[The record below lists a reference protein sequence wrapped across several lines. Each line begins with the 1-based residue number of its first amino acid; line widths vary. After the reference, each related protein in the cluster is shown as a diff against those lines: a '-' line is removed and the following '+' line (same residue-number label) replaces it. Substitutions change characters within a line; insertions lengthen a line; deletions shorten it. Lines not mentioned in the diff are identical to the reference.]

1 MRIHPKY
8 IQIIGDAVIPLLG
21 FFVWSWNIYFILL
34 FYLLDL
40 LVKEVV
46 MHFKSNRIVKFQSE
60 IGLINTSSKNE
71 LKFRFLSSILLI
83 FSLFVIHFALV
94 VKDNNFNLL
103 KELIDFW
110 NYKDMGF
117 AQGYILIPLVIV
129 MGFMQYKNEFILPKL
144 YENQSLDFIWKKHIK
159 ALIVLLSFSSLTFGI
174 LQFVKI
180 NDLILVIGVI
190 GISSAYQFFEIR
202 SQFTN
207 KK

>member
-21 FFVWSWNIYFILL
+21 FFVWNWNIYFILL

-46 MHFKSNRIVKFQSE
+46 MNFKSNRIVKFQSE
-60 IGLINTSSKNE
+60 IGLNNNSSKNE

-94 VKDNNFNLL
+94 VKDNEFNLL

-117 AQGYILIPLVIV
+117 AQGYILIPLLIV

-144 YENQSLDFIWKKHIK
+144 YENQSLNFIWKKHIK

-180 NDLILVIGVI
+180 NDLILVLGVI
-190 GISSAYQFFEIR
+190 GISSIYQFLEIR
-202 SQFTN
+202 SQFPR
-207 KK
+207 K

>member
-21 FFVWSWNIYFILL
+21 FFVWNWNIYFILL

-46 MHFKSNRIVKFQSE
+46 MNFKSNRIVKFQSE
-60 IGLINTSSKNE
+60 IGLNNNSSKNE
-71 LKFRFLSSILLI
+71 LKFRFLSSIILI

-94 VKDNNFNLL
+94 VKDNEFNLL

-117 AQGYILIPLVIV
+117 AQGYILIPLLIV

-144 YENQSLDFIWKKHIK
+144 YENQSLNFIWKKHIK

-180 NDLILVIGVI
+180 NDLILVLGVI
-190 GISSAYQFFEIR
+190 GISSIYQFLEIR
-202 SQFTN
+202 SQFPR
-207 KK
+207 K

>member
-1 MRIHPKY
+1 
-8 IQIIGDAVIPLLG
+8 
-21 FFVWSWNIYFILL
+21 
-34 FYLLDL
+34 
-40 LVKEVV
+40 

-60 IGLINTSSKNE
+60 IGLKNTSSKNE

-83 FSLFVIHFALV
+83 FSLFVIHFTLV
-94 VKDNNFNLL
+94 VKDAEFNLL

-144 YENQSLDFIWKKHIK
+144 YENQSLEFIWKKHIK

-174 LQFVKI
+174 LQFIKI

-190 GISSAYQFFEIR
+190 GISSAYQFLEIR
-202 SQFTN
+202 SQFLR
-207 KK
+207 K

>member
-46 MHFKSNRIVKFQSE
+46 MHFKSNRIVKFQTE
-60 IGLINTSSKNE
+60 IGLKNTSSKNE
-71 LKFRFLSSILLI
+71 LKFGFLSSLLLI

-94 VKDNNFNLL
+94 VKDDEFNLL
-103 KELIDFW
+103 KELFDFW

-180 NDLILVIGVI
+180 NDLILVICVI
-190 GISSAYQFFEIR
+190 VISSAYQFLEIR
-202 SQFTN
+202 NQFLI
-207 KK
+207 K

>member
-1 MRIHPKY
+1 MRIQPKY
-8 IQIIGDAVIPLLG
+8 IQILGDAVIPLLG
-21 FFVWSWNIYFILL
+21 FFVWNWNIYFILL

-60 IGLINTSSKNE
+60 IGLKYTSSKNE

-94 VKDNNFNLL
+94 VKDDEFNLL
-103 KELIDFW
+103 KELFDFW

-180 NDLILVIGVI
+180 NDLILVICVI
-190 GISSAYQFFEIR
+190 VISSAYQFLEIR
-202 SQFTN
+202 NQFLI
-207 KK
+207 K

>member
-1 MRIHPKY
+1 MRIQPKY
-8 IQIIGDAVIPLLG
+8 IQILGDAVIPLLG
-21 FFVWSWNIYFILL
+21 FFVWNWNIYFILL

-46 MHFKSNRIVKFQSE
+46 IHFKSNRIVKFKAE
-60 IGLINTSSKNE
+60 IGLKNTSSKNE

-83 FSLFVIHFALV
+83 FILFVIYFALI
-94 VKDNNFNLL
+94 VKDNKFNLL

-117 AQGYILIPLVIV
+117 AQGYLLIPLLIV
-129 MGFMQYKNEFILPKL
+129 MGFVQYKNEFILPKL
-144 YENQSLDFIWKKHIK
+144 YENQTLDFIWKKHIK

-180 NDLILVIGVI
+180 NDLILVISVI
-190 GISSAYQFFEIR
+190 GISSAYQFLEIR
-202 SQFTN
+202 SQFL